1 MVVASIIR
9 KGRGG
14 GGGSAV
20 ELERGGSTEQT
31 KETKPEEKEKF
42 ECPRPEHELA
52 KMFERDI
59 VHQNPNVRL
68 EDIAHLTEAKR
79 LLEDAVVLAMFCPTS

>member
-1 MVVASIIR
+1 MAEDPLT
-9 KGRGG
+9 KGE
-14 GGGSAV
+14 SV
-20 ELERGGSTEQT
+20 EQT

-68 EDIAHLTEAKR
+68 EDIADLTEAKR
-79 LLEDAVVLAMFCPTS
+79 LLEEAVVLAMFCPTS

>member
-1 MVVASIIR
+1 MVEAVTKR
-9 KGRGG
+9 KYKEEDPLTKGE
-14 GGGSAV
+14 SV
-20 ELERGGSTEQT
+20 EQT
-31 KETKPEEKEKF
+31 KETKPEEKDKF

-68 EDIAHLTEAKR
+68 EDIADLTEAKR
-79 LLEDAVVLAMFCPTS
+79 LLEEAVVLPMFCPTS